1 MKNNQRPA
9 PKSILLVCLG
19 NICRSPTA
27 EEVFRQHLAMS
38 GLSIKVD
45 SAGTANYHPGSKPDA
60 RSIAHAKAHGYSI
73 SKIRARQVLDEDF
86 DRFDLIMAMD
96 EANLEELRERR
107 AALRVGGQEAGAAVV
122 LFSKHDP
129 LFEGTAVPDP
139 YHGSDSDF
147 ERVIEQSESSVK
159 AWIQRWQRS

>member
-45 SAGTANYHPGSKPDA
+45 SAGTANYHPGSKPDE
-60 RSIAHAKAHGYSI
+60 RSIAHAKAYGYSI
-73 SKIRARQVLDEDF
+73 SKIRARQVQDEDF

-96 EANLEELRERR
+96 EANTL
-107 AALRVGGQEAGAAVV
+107 GQGRQGLIPSSLNKNSTIVFISVV
-122 LFSKHDP
+122 LRRIISGEP
-129 LFEGTAVPDP
+129 LF
-139 YHGSDSDF
+139 S
-147 ERVIEQSESSVK
+147 
-159 AWIQRWQRS
+159 

>member
-27 EEVFRQHLAMS
+27 EEVFRQYLAVS

-45 SAGTANYHPGSKPDA
+45 SAGTANYHPGSKPDP
-60 RSIAHAKAHGYSI
+60 RSIKHAKAHGYSI
-73 SKIRARQVLDEDF
+73 GKLRARQVSDEDF
-86 DRFDLIMAMD
+86 ERFDLIMAMD
-96 EANLEELRERR
+96 ENNLAELRERR
-107 AALRVGGQEAGAAVV
+107 TLLRERGQEASAAVV

-129 LFEGTAVPDP
+129 KFEGTSVPDP
-139 YHGSDSDF
+139 YHGSDGDF

-159 AWIQRWQRS
+159 AWIQRWQRT

>member
-27 EEVFRQHLAMS
+27 EEVFRQHLAVS

-45 SAGTANYHPGSKPDA
+45 SAGTANYHPGSKPDS
-60 RSIAHAKAHGYSI
+60 RSISHAKTSGYAI
-73 SKIRARQVLDEDF
+73 AKLRARQVSDEDF

-96 EANLEELRERR
+96 EKNLEELRERR
-107 AALRVGGQEAGAAVV
+107 ALLRESGSQASAAVV

-129 LFEGTAVPDP
+129 KFEGSAVPDP
-139 YHGSDSDF
+139 YHGNDADF
-147 ERVIEQSESSVK
+147 ERVIEQAESSVK
-159 AWIQRWQRS
+159 AWIQRWQRN

>member
-27 EEVFRQHLAMS
+27 EEVFRQYLAVS

-45 SAGTANYHPGSKPDA
+45 SAGTANYHPGSKPDP
-60 RSIAHAKAHGYSI
+60 RSIKHAKAHGYSI
-73 SKIRARQVLDEDF
+73 GKLRARQVSDEDF
-86 DRFDLIMAMD
+86 ERFDLIMAMD
-96 EANLEELRERR
+96 EANLGELRSRR
-107 AALRVGGQEAGAAVV
+107 AKLREAGHEAQAAVV

-129 LFEGTAVPDP
+129 KFEGAAVPDP
-139 YHGSDSDF
+139 YYGQDADF